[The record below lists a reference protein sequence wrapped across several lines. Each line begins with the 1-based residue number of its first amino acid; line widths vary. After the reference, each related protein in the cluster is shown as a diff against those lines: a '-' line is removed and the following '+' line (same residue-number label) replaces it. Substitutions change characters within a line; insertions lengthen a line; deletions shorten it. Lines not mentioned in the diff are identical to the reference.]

1 MWSPRHFPSCQPSR
15 RVRAKRGP
23 MTGSATAGMT
33 MKILAIIGLAALT
46 AGCFQPLYG
55 DRNVVPTAGLDDR
68 LATVDVQH
76 IDAPNGTRLKRIG
89 VEVRNDL
96 IFGLT
101 GGAGSQTAMYALKI
115 RLSSTQTQVIV
126 DINSA
131 RPDIQNYGI
140 NASYT
145 LTEIGTGKS
154 VVTGT
159 TFSRVSYNIPGQ
171 QQRFAG
177 DRGLRDAE
185 DRAAKVIADNIRNR
199 LASYFVAGT

>member
-1 MWSPRHFPSCQPSR
+1 
-15 RVRAKRGP
+15 
-23 MTGSATAGMT
+23 
-33 MKILAIIGLAALT
+33 LT

-55 DRNVVPTAGLDDR
+55 DKNVVPTAGLDDK
-68 LATVDVQH
+68 LAAVEVLP
-76 IDAPNGTRLKRIG
+76 IDAPKGTRLSRVGI
-89 VEVRNDL
+89 EVRNDL

-101 GGAGSQTAMYALKI
+101 GGGGGQTAIYALTI
-115 RLSSTQTQVIV
+115 QLTSSQTQVIV
-126 DINSA
+126 DVNSN

-140 NASYT
+140 NANYK
-145 LTEIGTGKS
+145 LTDVGTGK
-154 VVTGT
+154 VVASGT

-185 DRAAKVIADNIRNR
+185 NRAAQVIADNIRNR